1 MIPGNRDKAIY
12 IFKGTLLLVTPGYI
26 MTLLC
31 RVSSVALCSLTRPHR
46 LQKQIFLSA
55 KICTAK
61 NEFRRNRSTEAEYK
75 ANQWKW
81 GATAAGA
88 LLGLGSILVFDAR
101 RRKVTQAESKEE
113 AVPSNPFPQYTR
125 EDVKKHTNPTDRIWV
140 TYSGEVFDITDFV
153 ELHPGGKRI
162 LLAAGGALEPFWAL
176 YGVHKSEHVMEIL
189 QEYKVGVLIHD
200 DTEEPQ
206 DLSDPYSGDPSRHPI
221 LKINS
226 QKPFNA
232 EPPPELLTE
241 NFITP
246 NELFFKR
253 NHLPVPNINPDEFQL
268 IVDRPPGLKQGK
280 PLKLSLKD
288 LKTKYPR
295 HEVTVT
301 LQCAGN
307 RRSEMNAIKQVKGL
321 EWGTAAISTARWVG
335 VRLRD
340 VLLDAGYTEDVSGT
354 QHVQFEGLDQD
365 ITGTKYGA
373 SISFKRA
380 MSKDHEVLLAFEM
393 NGEELPKDHGYPLRV
408 IVPGVVGARNVK
420 WLGRI
425 IVSEEES
432 LSHWQQNDYKGFNPN
447 VDWDTVD
454 FSSSPAIQDLPVQ
467 SAITE
472 PCPGQTITPD
482 HDGKV
487 TIKGYAWSGGGREIV
502 RVDVSL
508 DGGKTWTVA
517 DLTGEQKEGLKW
529 AWKLWS
535 LEAVVPIEAKEIT
548 IICKAVDSGYN
559 VQPDT
564 VAPIWNLRGVLNN
577 AWHRVR
583 VTVGEE
589 H

>member
-1 MIPGNRDKAIY
+1 
-12 IFKGTLLLVTPGYI
+12 

-31 RVSSVALCSLTRPHR
+31 RVPSVALCSLARQQR
-46 LQKQIFLSA
+46 LQKQLLMSA
-55 KICTAK
+55 RMCTAT
-61 NEFRRNRSTEAEYK
+61 NESRWNPSTESGSRT
-75 ANQWKW
+75 NGWKW
-81 GATAAGA
+81 GATAGA
-88 LLGLGSILVFDAR
+88 LLGLGSFLIFDTQ
-101 RRKVTQAESKEE
+101 RRKVAQAESKE
-113 AVPSNPFPQYTR
+113 AAPSYPQYTR
-125 EDVKKHTNPTDRIWV
+125 EDVKKHTSPSDRIWV
-140 TYSGEVFDITDFV
+140 TYAGEVFDITDFV

-189 QEYKVGVLIHD
+189 QEYKVGVLSAD
-200 DTEEPQ
+200 DKEEPS
-206 DLSDPYSGDPSRHPI
+206 DISDPYSGDPSRHPI
-221 LKINS
+221 LKVNS

-253 NHLPVPNINPDEFQL
+253 NHLPVPDINPEEFQL
-268 IVDRPPGLKQGK
+268 IIESPPGAKRGK

-288 LKTKYPR
+288 LKTKFSR
-295 HEVTVT
+295 HEVTAT

-307 RRSEMNAIKQVKGL
+307 RRSEMNAIKIVKGL
-321 EWGTAAISTARWVG
+321 DWGTAAISTAKWAG

-340 VLLDAGYTEDVSGT
+340 VLLDAGYTEDMPNV

-380 MSKDHEVLLAFEM
+380 MSKDHDVLLAYEM
-393 NGEELPKDHGYPLRV
+393 NGEALPKDHGFPLRV

-425 IVSEEES
+425 IVHEEES
-432 LSHWQQNDYKGFNPN
+432 SSHWQQNDYKGFNPC

-454 FSSSPAIQDLPVQ
+454 FTSAPAIQDLPVQ
-467 SAITE
+467 SAITD
-472 PCPGQTITPD
+472 PRPGETITPD
-482 HDGKV
+482 DDGKV

-508 DGGKTWTVA
+508 DGGKTWKVA
-517 DLTGEQKEGLKW
+517 DLIGEQKKGPSW
-529 AWKLWS
+529 AWKLWK
-535 LEAVVPIEAKEIT
+535 LEAAIPLEEKEMKV
-548 IICKAVDSGYN
+548 ICKAVDSSYN

-577 AWHRVR
+577 AWHRISVKVSR
-583 VTVGEE
+583 DE

>member
-1 MIPGNRDKAIY
+1 
-12 IFKGTLLLVTPGYI
+12 

-31 RVSSVALCSLTRPHR
+31 RVQSVALCSLARPQR
-46 LQKQIFLSA
+46 LQKHIFMSVRM
-55 KICTAK
+55 CTVK
-61 NEFRRNRSTEAEYK
+61 NESRRNWSKETGTRTNHWE
-75 ANQWKW
+75 W
-81 GATAAGA
+81 GATTAGV
-88 LLGLGSILVFDAR
+88 LLGLGSILIFDTH
-101 RRKVTQAESKEE
+101 RRKVQAESEKE
-113 AVPSNPFPQYTR
+113 AVSSHFLPQYTR
-125 EDVKKHTNPTDRIWV
+125 AEVKKHTNPSDRIWV
-140 TYSGEVFDITDFV
+140 TYAGEVFDITDFV
-153 ELHPGGKRI
+153 DLHPGGKSKI

-176 YGVHKSEHVMEIL
+176 YGVHKSDHVLEIL
-189 QEYKVGVLIHD
+189 QEYKVGVISPD
-200 DTEEPQ
+200 DKEEPL
-206 DLSDPYSGDPSRHPI
+206 DFSDPYSGDPSRHPV
-221 LKINS
+221 LKVNS

-232 EPPPELLTE
+232 EPPLEMLTE

-246 NELFFKR
+246 NVLFFKR

-268 IVDRPPGLKQGK
+268 IVERPPGAKQGK

-288 LKTKYPR
+288 LKTKFSR

-307 RRSEMNAIKQVKGL
+307 RRSEMNAIKTVKGL
-321 EWGTAAISTARWVG
+321 DWGAGAISTARWAG

-340 VLLDAGYTEDVSGT
+340 VLSDAGYTENTPNV

-365 ITGTKYGA
+365 VTGTKYGA
-373 SISFKRA
+373 SIPFRHA

-393 NGEELPKDHGYPLRV
+393 NGEELPKDHGFPLRV

-432 LSHWQQNDYKGFNPN
+432 SSHWQQNDYKGFNPN

-454 FSSSPAIQDLPVQ
+454 FSSAPAIQELPVQ

-472 PCPGQTITPD
+472 PRPGEIITPD
-482 HDGKV
+482 EDDGKV

-508 DGGKTWTVA
+508 DGGKTWKVA
-517 DLTGEQKEGLKW
+517 DLIGEEKKGLVW
-529 AWKLWS
+529 AWKLWQ
-535 LEAVVPIEAKEIT
+535 LEATIPAQDKEIT
-548 IICKAVDSGYN
+548 IICKAIDSSYN
-559 VQPDT
+559 MQPDT

-577 AWHRVR
+577 AWHRVS
-583 VTVGEE
+583 VTVARDQ

>member
-1 MIPGNRDKAIY
+1 
-12 IFKGTLLLVTPGYI
+12 

-31 RVSSVALCSLTRPHR
+31 RFSSKALGSLIRQQR
-46 LQKQIFLSA
+46 LQKQMFLSA
-55 KICTAK
+55 RVCTVK
-61 NEFRRNRSTEAEYK
+61 NESRRNQSTETGSKEK
-75 ANQWKW
+75 SWKW
-81 GATAAGA
+81 GSVTAGA
-88 LLGLGSILVFDAR
+88 LLGLGSFLIFDMHQR
-101 RRKVTQAESKEE
+101 QKVAQAESKKEP
-113 AVPSNPFPQYTR
+113 VPSHVFPQYTR
-125 EDVKKHTNPTDRIWV
+125 EDVKKHTNPSDRIWV
-140 TYSGEVFDITDFV
+140 TYAGEVFDITDFV
-153 ELHPGGKRI
+153 DLHPGGNKI

-189 QEYKVGVLIHD
+189 QEYKVGVLSPD
-200 DTEEPQ
+200 DKEEPR
-206 DLSDPYSGDPSRHPI
+206 DLSDPYSGDPSRHPV

-232 EPPPELLTE
+232 EPPPEILTE

-246 NELFFKR
+246 KEFFFKR
-253 NHLPVPNINPDEFQL
+253 NHLPVPNINPNEFQL
-268 IVDRPPGLKQGK
+268 IIERPPGAKQVK
-280 PLKLSLKD
+280 PLILSLKD
-288 LKTKYPR
+288 LKTKFPH
-295 HEVTVT
+295 HEVIAT

-321 EWGTAAISTARWVG
+321 EWGASAISTARWTG
-335 VRLRD
+335 VWLRD
-340 VLLDAGYTEDVSGT
+340 VLLDAGYKEDMPNM
-354 QHVQFEGLDQD
+354 QHVHFEGLDQD

-380 MSKDHEVLLAFEM
+380 MSKDQEVLLAFEM
-393 NGEELPKDHGYPLRV
+393 NGEDLPKDHGFPLRA

-425 IVSEEES
+425 VVSKEES
-432 LSHWQQNDYKGFNPN
+432 SSHWQQNDYKGFNPC

-472 PCPGQTITPD
+472 PNPGGTITPD

-487 TIKGYAWSGGGREIV
+487 TMKGYAWSGGGREIV

-508 DGGKTWTVA
+508 DGGKTWKVA
-517 DLTGEQKEGLKW
+517 ELTGEEKEGVTW
-529 AWKLWS
+529 AWKLWK
-535 LEAVVPIEAKEIT
+535 LEAAIPVEVKELT
-548 IICKAVDSGYN
+548 IICKAVDSTYN

-577 AWHRVR
+577 AWHRVK
-583 VTVGEE
+583 VTVDRDEN
-589 H
+589 